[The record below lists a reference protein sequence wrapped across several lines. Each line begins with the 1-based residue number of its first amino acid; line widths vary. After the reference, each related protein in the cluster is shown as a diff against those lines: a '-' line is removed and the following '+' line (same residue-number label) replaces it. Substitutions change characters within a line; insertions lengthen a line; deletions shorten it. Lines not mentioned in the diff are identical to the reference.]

1 MPDLMRLE
9 TPTFLVTA
17 TTTAITFNAQA
28 DGANYPVVIIKND
41 GVSTIAVGA
50 YETDTDVVFPV
61 AGTDSTVKSQ
71 ACKTILPGH
80 AESYSKVPKNGYIS
94 VIVESGG
101 TDCLVHISLGA
112 DE

>member
-1 MPDLMRLE
+1 MRLE
-9 TPTFLVTA
+9 TPTFLIAA

-28 DGANYPVVIIKND
+28 DGVNYPVVVIKN
-41 GVSTIAVGA
+41 GGTSTIAVGA
-50 YETDTDVVFPV
+50 YETNTAVVFPT

-71 ACKTILPGH
+71 TCKTILPGH

-94 VIVESGG
+94 VIVEAGG
-101 TDCLVHISLGA
+101 TDCPVHISLGA